1 MADDG
6 ITAEA
11 VNRAAFE
18 AALADIRRDITAPK
32 DALTAGAKELA
43 TEAAAAAPHQ
53 SGRLAG
59 SHQVVPAG
67 NNKVRIAANTP
78 YAAPIHW
85 GWPGHGISR
94 QPWLVATWLRNPR
107 PLEAM
112 TGEIQ
117 SDIDKAASK
126 T

>member
-1 MADDG
+1 MPDDG
-6 ITAEA
+6 ITADA
-11 VNRAAFE
+11 VNGPAFRAALEQIRADVAAPKGPLE
-18 AALADIRRDITAPK
+18 AA
-32 DALTAGAKELA
+32 AKELA
-43 TEAAAAAPHQ
+43 AAAAAAAPHQ

-67 NNKVRIAANTP
+67 GNKVRVAANTP

-85 GWPGHGISR
+85 GWPGHGIRR

-107 PLEAM
+107 PLDSM
-112 TGEIQ
+112 TQQLQ